1 VQQEG
6 KREETKMTK
15 RGTLQLETLACP
27 TCMQKIEGAIRK
39 VEGVSKESVKVLFNA
54 SKAKFEFDDAVTSV
68 EEVSDSVRSIGYDV
82 LKASER

>member
-1 VQQEG
+1 
-6 KREETKMTK
+6 M
-15 RGTLQLETLACP
+15 
-27 TCMQKIEGAIRK
+27 
-39 VEGVSKESVKVLFNA
+39 SKESVKVLFNA